1 MEPLS
6 PVLEPEA
13 RSQKLFPPSSL
24 HPSGHVLSEHSLQ
37 AAREHGP
44 LQQPAPTSGHVRE
57 EASDASQA
65 SGRAPGITET

>member
-6 PVLEPEA
+6 SVLEPGA

-24 HPSGHVLSEHSLQ
+24 HPSGHMLLEHSLQ
-37 AAREHGP
+37 AAREHGL

-57 EASDASQA
+57 EVSDASQA
-65 SGRAPGITET
+65 SGRTPGVTET